1 MKALDKRRAGGAAD
15 ARGEAGAVPVRP
27 RWWRLAWL
35 TAGLVLLLAGCSGD
49 DKPKGPAERPPAP
62 VSLGQS
68 AAKSVPVT
76 VLAIGRVEALA
87 TVSVRS
93 QASGVLQKVHFEEG
107 QLVKTGDRLFTIDP
121 RTYQTALDQA
131 VANLERDQAQ
141 LKEYRQEAERN
152 RKMVERNFVS
162 VQDYEQAVAKAESQ
176 AATVKA
182 DQAAVEK
189 ARLDLSYCSID
200 SPLNGETGSLLVNA
214 GNLVQVGSDTLVVIK
229 QIQPCYVSFSVPE
242 RDLPAIRQYQ
252 AKGRLRVGASLPA
265 PAQQS
270 WSGELTFIDNQVDAK
285 TGTVALKGTFANPDA
300 GLWPGQFVNVNLE
313 LYTLD
318 QAVTVPGRAIQ
329 NGPQG
334 TIVFVVKDDMTVDAR
349 PVKLGPVVGPETVV
363 TEGVKTGEKVVVDGQ
378 LALYP
383 GAKVFVSGGQAPAG
397 APAAAKPAA
406 KADKDKAEA
415 K

>member
-1 MKALDKRRAGGAAD
+1 MKALDKRGFQGAAGP
-15 ARGEAGAVPVRP
+15 RGRIGSVHGPTPVLKP
-27 RWWRLAWL
+27 AWL
-35 TAGLVLLLAGCSGD
+35 FLLALLLLGGCSGE
-49 DKPKGPAERPPAP
+49 DKAKAPAGRPPAP
-62 VSLGQS
+62 VSLGQ
-68 AAKSVPVT
+68 AATKAVPVT

-93 QASGVLQKVHFEEG
+93 QASGILQKVHFAEG
-107 QLVKTGDRLFTIDP
+107 QLVRTGDRLFTIDP

-131 VANLERDQAQ
+131 IANLERDQAQ

-152 RKMVERNFVS
+152 RQMVARNFVS

-189 ARLDLSYCSID
+189 ARLDLSYCYID
-200 SPLNGETGSLLVNA
+200 SPLTGETGSLLVNA
-214 GNLVQVGSDTLVVIK
+214 GNLVQAGSDTLVVIK
-229 QIQPCYVSFSVPE
+229 QIQPCYVTFSVPE
-242 RDLPAIRQYQ
+242 RDLPAIRQHQ
-252 AKGRLRVGASLPA
+252 AQGRLRVRASLPA

-270 WSGELTFIDNQVDAK
+270 WSGELTFVDNQVDAK
-285 TGTVALKGTFANPDA
+285 TGTVTLKGTFANADA
-300 GLWPGQFVNVNLE
+300 GLWPGQFVNVSLE

-318 QAVTVPGRAIQ
+318 QAVVAPSRAVQ

-334 TIVFVVKDDMTVDAR
+334 AIVFVVKDDMTVEVR
-349 PVKLGPVVGPETVV
+349 PVKLGPVAGLETVL
-363 TEGVKTGEKVVVDGQ
+363 TEGVKSGEKVVVDGH

-383 GAKVFVSGGQAPAG
+383 GAKVFASGQAP
-397 APAAAKPAA
+397 AKPAA
-406 KADKDKAEA
+406 KEGEAPAEA